1 MKIKGLLYFSIA
13 SALTCSTVKAQLP
26 GGFGVHG
33 NFEIN
38 TQYYNPDSAIGAP
51 VVPEK
56 LLSNGFSNLT
66 FTYGK
71 FNAGLRYESYLNAL
85 QGFDPRYTGS
95 GITYRYAQYTVEE
108 LEITVG
114 NFYDQFGNG
123 LIFRSYEERSLGY
136 DNAMDGIR
144 LRYNPVAG
152 IYLKGFIAKQ
162 RSYFTTG
169 PGIVRGIDGEFN
181 VNELVKSLSD
191 KKTRVIVG
199 GSFVSKYQ
207 KDEDPVYNLP
217 ENVGAYAVR
226 MNLMHGGFSL
236 NGEYAYRYNDPSTVN
251 NNIYKYGDAIY
262 LQLVYAGNGLGVTLT
277 GKRIDNM
284 NYRSDRTAVLQDLN
298 INYLPALPKTQTYRL
313 ATIYPY
319 ATQPNGEQGIDGEIF
334 YTFSKGSALGGKYGT
349 SVNINCSALNSIYM
363 TPAENDTLGYE
374 TDYFR
379 MGEDV
384 YYRDINIEVTKKLT
398 KKWKA
403 ILTYINQV
411 YNKAVV
417 EGKLGV
423 PIVHDNIGIADITYK
438 IDSRNSIRCE
448 LQHLWT
454 KQDHKNWAM
463 GLLEYTFSPNWSFTV
478 YDEYNYGNDEKEQ
491 RIHYLNAALGYSK
504 KANRIFLGY
513 GRQREGLLCVGG
525 VCRNVPAANGFTL
538 TITSSF

>member
-1 MKIKGLLYFSIA
+1 
-13 SALTCSTVKAQLP
+13 
-26 GGFGVHG
+26 
-33 NFEIN
+33 
-38 TQYYNPDSAIGAP
+38 
-51 VVPEK
+51 
-56 LLSNGFSNLT
+56 
-66 FTYGK
+66 
-71 FNAGLRYESYLNAL
+71 
-85 QGFDPRYTGS
+85 
-95 GITYRYAQYTVEE
+95 
-108 LEITVG
+108 
-114 NFYDQFGNG
+114 
-123 LIFRSYEERSLGY
+123 
-136 DNAMDGIR
+136 
-144 LRYNPVAG
+144 
-152 IYLKGFIAKQ
+152 
-162 RSYFTTG
+162 
-169 PGIVRGIDGEFN
+169 
-181 VNELVKSLSD
+181 
-191 KKTRVIVG
+191 
-199 GSFVSKYQ
+199 
-207 KDEDPVYNLP
+207 
-217 ENVGAYAVR
+217 
-226 MNLMHGGFSL
+226 
-236 NGEYAYRYNDPSTVN
+236 
-251 NNIYKYGDAIY
+251 
-262 LQLVYAGNGLGVTLT
+262 
-277 GKRIDNM
+277 
-284 NYRSDRTAVLQDLN
+284 LQDLN